1 MMSRNRSRQVDVRS
15 GVNGSNIQNLSSV
28 ICHLSLSYYVDC

>member
-15 GVNGSNIQNLSSV
+15 GVNGSDYTEFV
-28 ICHLSLSYYVDC
+28 ICHL